1 MKKIPKL
8 SVALTL
14 MTLLSCGSANAAAN
28 FKFSV
33 IGTLPNYIPAGG
45 GTSVFIK
52 VTNTTQGALSGYMVR
67 CLSESVVID
76 SSSGYCSDPLYLPAG
91 QSCIL
96 KLDISG
102 PVASTFDLCNGI
114 ACTTSGINLNIT
126 EKNNVAGIAAGTY
139 DTGSNNSPLLAY
151 SLGGTNPWAYA
162 IDNSVISSALPNF
175 RFGGFNTSSCSSSN
189 CLAAGFYYDNGFIEH
204 LLFANSTN
212 GGSTWTYL
220 TTQPGDY
227 VSGEFIT
234 GAYQG
239 ANAVVAGR
247 YYNSSVY
254 TLLLEITT
262 DSGSSLSVVSPPA
275 GVTGFSS
282 GYNGTTCTNSFCAAA
297 GFYTTANGQFLLV
310 GKSTGFST
318 TWTYPIRDGLGQ
330 PGDLDASNG
339 NSLAGISCSS
349 SVCATVG
356 SYYSTTEVA
365 GAVYPILGES
375 PNATA
380 WTYPINSTTGLPT
393 DFNVTTPYGS
403 FSAVSCNGN
412 VCAAIGQ
419 YFNTASEYVPLLAVR
434 SSAIS
439 GWNYPNIT
447 PLFPAGLTDIILSSV
462 SCSASTCVIAA
473 YGFDGA
479 GEQIPFVLYSLN
491 GGVSWNYPAT
501 ISQYPADFV
510 SGFFNSVNCN
520 GLSCLTAGGYFAG
533 INPGFTPFLPLLAE
547 SSDGGVTWIYAV
559 NSFTPQLPSDLVQG
573 QFLSTS
579 VSTSTFLSKS
589 LRFLETNFNHKP
601 PFALRGEE
609 IRSRLG
615 H

>member
-1 MKKIPKL
+1 MKKIPNL

-33 IGTLPNYIPAGG
+33 IGTLPHYIPAGG
-45 GTSVFIK
+45 DTSVLIK

-67 CLSESVVID
+67 CLSESVVVD
-76 SSSGYCSDPLYLPAG
+76 SSSGYCSNPLYLPAG

-126 EKNNVAGIAAGTY
+126 EKNNVAGIAAGVYETT
-139 DTGSNNSPLLAY
+139 DFFNSHLLAY

-162 IDNSVISSALPNF
+162 IDYSVISSALPNYKSGAF
-175 RFGGFNTSSCSSSN
+175 YTSSCSSSN
-189 CLAAGFYYDNGFIEH
+189 CLAAGFYFDTVPSEH
-204 LLFANSTN
+204 LLFANSTS

-227 VSGEFIT
+227 ISGEFVT

-239 ANAVVAGR
+239 TNAVVAGT
-247 YYNSSVY
+247 YYNGSVY

-275 GVTGFSS
+275 GVTDFSS

-297 GFYTTANGQFLLV
+297 GFYTTTNGQFLLV

-318 TWTYPIRDGLGQ
+318 TWTYPVSDGLGQ
-330 PGDLDASNG
+330 PGDLDASKG
-339 NSLAGISCSS
+339 NRLAGISCSS
-349 SVCATVG
+349 SVCATAG
-356 SYYSTTEVA
+356 FYYSTTQVS
-365 GAVYPILGES
+365 GAAYPILGES
-375 PNATA
+375 PNANA
-380 WTYPINSTTGLPT
+380 WTYPINSTTDLPT
-393 DFNVTTPYGS
+393 DFNTTTPDGV
-403 FSAVSCNGN
+403 FTAVSCNGN

-419 YFNTASEYVPLLAVR
+419 YFNTDSEYVPLFAVR

-447 PLFPAGLTDIILSSV
+447 PLFPAGLTEINLTSV

-473 YGFDGA
+473 NGFDEIGNR
-479 GEQIPFVLYSLN
+479 IPFVLYSLN

-501 ISQYPADFV
+501 ISQYPADFID
-510 SGFFNSVNCN
+510 GIFNSVNCN
-520 GLSCLTAGGYFAG
+520 GLSCLAAGGYYAG
-533 INPGFTPFLPLLAE
+533 INPGFIHFLPFLAE

-559 NSFTPQLPSDLVQG
+559 NSVTPQLPSDLDQG
-573 QFLSTS
+573 QFNSTS
-579 VSTSTFLSKS
+579 VSTSTYLSKS
-589 LRFLETNFNHKP
+589 LRFLESNSGPKIPLSPHRVWNN
-601 PFALRGEE
+601 
-609 IRSRLG
+609 
-615 H
+615 